1 MFLSTTNDTLLTH
14 LFHSFHFSSAVP
26 AAEPTPRAQHSSRH
40 ISGAASVHSQ
50 DSKISISA
58 QTWAHP
64 AQSTQTPANPFVSP
78 AASLTQQRASSD
90 AYAYGLQPAPSY
102 DTRVSTQTDRT
113 SYTFAKPPPA
123 AQTTAPVAQ
132 QYNPAEAAPTRN
144 GYQYAQPSSYQQPV
158 TAAADPFQAPIATA
172 APTVAENP
180 FQSAQPYQPTVPAP
194 AASEAQANR
203 STDPFGTSTSAP
215 TPAESKPEFSGSV
228 ADQAYMKIAAG
239 FSLSSNDKTNDV
251 RSNPFDTP
259 ASVDAKGPQ
268 PTLEGLQTSKPE
280 QAKKEVMKA
289 PAAGALVM
297 STNQTG
303 NWGGVAQGYNTQG
316 ATTGYGAQQQQY
328 NGGYNNA
335 NGWNGYAQ
343 QQQQYY
349 GGYNQQQNY
358 SYANN
363 GYAAAPGSYQATN
376 PYQGQQQAYNAGYAQ
391 QQTTNQQSTN
401 SYAYPQQ
408 AQPTQPN
415 Y

>member
-1 MFLSTTNDTLLTH
+1 MILSLLTY
-14 LFHSFHFSSAVP
+14 FTFHFSTAVP

-64 AQSTQTPANPFVSP
+64 AQSSKTPANPFVSP
-78 AASLTQQRASSD
+78 AASLTQQMASSD

-123 AQTTAPVAQ
+123 AQTTALVAQ

-158 TAAADPFQAPIATA
+158 TAASDPFQASVATA

-180 FQSAQPYQPTVPAP
+180 FQSAQPYQPNVPAP
-194 AASEAQANR
+194 AVSEAQANV
-203 STDPFGTSTSAP
+203 STDLFGASTSAPAPVTAP

-239 FSLSSNDKTNDV
+239 FSLSSNDNSNDV

-303 NWGGVAQGYNTQG
+303 NWSGVAQGYNTQG
-316 ATTGYGAQQQQY
+316 ATTGYGAQQQQQQY

-335 NGWNGYAQ
+335 NGWNGYA

-376 PYQGQQQAYNAGYAQ
+376 PYQGQQQAYNTGYAQ

-401 SYAYPQQ
+401 PYAYPQQ